1 VTGRL
6 LVLSLAPSL
15 DRYAWLPAMRL
26 GAINRPREVLVRAG
40 GKGLNAARAAHGLGL
55 PVRALSL
62 AGGETGR
69 TLRALAPPLD
79 VRFVDSSAE
88 TRQCL
93 CLLDDDGV
101 LTEVYEPVRPVPPE
115 VWPAVLAAA
124 AEEIPGSELVALC
137 GRVPAGLPVD
147 ALAQIV
153 DLAVA
158 HGVPVIVDSDGPAL
172 AAAVLHG
179 PSLVKVNEAEAA
191 AIVPGGDP
199 AGLRRLGAKAVV
211 VTTGATG
218 AHYLGPDGTRL
229 TVEHDPIPDA
239 VPVGSGDAFLAGFAA
254 AWLRDP
260 GRPAAALRIAAAAGR
275 ANARHLPAGDLTWA
289 AVETELP
296 GVRIVAGS

>member
-6 LVLSLAPSL
+6 LVISLAPSV
-15 DRYAWLPAMRL
+15 DRYARLPALRP
-26 GAINRPREVLVRAG
+26 GEINRPREVLVRAG
-40 GKGLNAARAAHGLGL
+40 GKGLNATRAAHGLGVE
-55 PVRALSL
+55 VRALSL

-69 TLRALAPPLD
+69 TLRALAPPLE
-79 VRFVDSSAE
+79 VRFVDSTAE

-93 CLLDDDGV
+93 CLLGDDGV
-101 LTEVYEPVRPVPPE
+101 LTEVYEPLRPVPPE
-115 VWPAVLAAA
+115 TWPAVLAAA
-124 AEEIPGSELVALC
+124 AEEIRECELVALC

-147 ALAQIV
+147 ALAQLV
-153 DLAVA
+153 DLATA
-158 HGVPVIVDSDGPAL
+158 RGVPAIVDSAGPAL

-179 PSLVKVNEAEAA
+179 PALVKVNAAEAA
-191 AIVPGGDP
+191 EIVPGGDP

-218 AHYLGPDGTRL
+218 ALYLGPDGARL

-239 VPVGSGDAFLAGFAA
+239 LPVGSGDTFLAGFAV

-260 GRPAAALRIAAAAGR
+260 GQPAAALQIAAAAAR

-289 AVETELP
+289 EVESELP
-296 GVRIVAGS
+296 GVHVSEK